1 LAGGIVGRV
10 DDMIYLRGNNVY
22 PATIEAIVRR
32 FPAVAEYRLVV
43 DRTGPLA
50 DLRIEVEPAAGAAGG
65 PLAADVGRAV
75 RDELLFRVEVA
86 AVPAGS
92 LPRFELKARRVV
104 EKTNV
109 SAADAPAGPPGGN
122 VP

>member
-1 LAGGIVGRV
+1 
-10 DDMIYLRGNNVY
+10 MIYLRGNNVY

-43 DRTGPLA
+43 DRSGPMV
-50 DLRIEVEPAAGAAGG
+50 DLRIEVEPKAGVAGDTVAAE
-65 PLAADVGRAV
+65 VGRAV
-75 RDELLFRVEVA
+75 RDEFLFRVEVT
-86 AVPAGS
+86 AVPPGS

-104 EKTNV
+104 EKTTGSAPTV
-109 SAADAPAGPPGGN
+109 SAGPPERI